1 MLMPKD
7 CSKKTTKKQINS
19 AILSIWCLQYDGR
32 YDSIYA
38 TSDNFPFHQ
47 SIMKR
52 PIYLLAML
60 AWGAALA
67 QADLYDITLSNAQ
80 KYTQCSVAYKGASTT
95 KFTGT
100 NKAGKVVTM
109 EVKTSSILMMKEV
122 QPTPA
127 PTAKPAPTPATE
139 DTPAPEPETT
149 EAPATTPE
157 AEAAPAEPAPEPAAP
172 VLTPPDDEQT
182 TKAKD
187 VTLKLREKLAL
198 VDSELAS
205 LSNPS
210 RSLQTSCKNSKTAVE
225 KRLGDLDKQAI
236 EVADLQTK
244 FNQISGAEFEFTHI
258 TNNDRDKYHRDGQA
272 AYKAMLIDVKEYKNA
287 RKVGGLDKF
296 EILRERYQGI
306 PEYKEA
312 YKWYMSTL
320 KDLQKRWDNLLRNEQ
335 KKRSKLTPAKKTD
348 MDKRD
353 RESYKKLE
361 EYFEKNGEQIAKVWY
376 NPDTRNMVML
386 QAATAKV
393 KDALRRNETKSKEE
407 AIGSVPDMIKA
418 FWVTMDKAR
427 SEMISGAFD
436 SAEST
441 LSNDEIYNKLL
452 RLNRNLLPD
461 DYKNPMRTQRQEL
474 EREIKRRARERQSLE
489 SKLER
494 AISSL
499 ERSTSSAEAQIDSML
514 ERIAREK
521 EVDTHSSTIE
531 IEETK
536 PAPAAQEEPK
546 K

>member
-1 MLMPKD
+1 
-7 CSKKTTKKQINS
+7 
-19 AILSIWCLQYDGR
+19 
-32 YDSIYA
+32 
-38 TSDNFPFHQ
+38 
-47 SIMKR
+47 
-52 PIYLLAML
+52 
-60 AWGAALA
+60 
-67 QADLYDITLSNAQ
+67 
-80 KYTQCSVAYKGASTT
+80 
-95 KFTGT
+95 
-100 NKAGKVVTM
+100 
-109 EVKTSSILMMKEV
+109 
-122 QPTPA
+122 
-127 PTAKPAPTPATE
+127 
-139 DTPAPEPETT
+139 
-149 EAPATTPE
+149 
-157 AEAAPAEPAPEPAAP
+157 
-172 VLTPPDDEQT
+172 
-182 TKAKD
+182 
-187 VTLKLREKLAL
+187 
-198 VDSELAS
+198 
-205 LSNPS
+205 
-210 RSLQTSCKNSKTAVE
+210 
-225 KRLGDLDKQAI
+225 
-236 EVADLQTK
+236 
-244 FNQISGAEFEFTHI
+244 
-258 TNNDRDKYHRDGQA
+258 
-272 AYKAMLIDVKEYKNA
+272 
-287 RKVGGLDKF
+287 
-296 EILRERYQGI
+296 
-306 PEYKEA
+306 
-312 YKWYMSTL
+312 MSTL